1 MTGAA
6 GDHRVVLRDDRGP
19 QGTWSER
26 ATLSGAGLRVE
37 GQSLRVEGQ
46 SLRGDDGYEF
56 AVDVAP
62 GQFPALLAALGAP
75 AHADVL
81 DALAAWSRGGGR
93 GLTRLLQD
101 AGVEHRLWN
110 RVGG

>member
-6 GDHRVVLRDDRGP
+6 GDRRVVLRDDRGP

-26 ATLSGAGLRVE
+26 ATLSGAG
-37 GQSLRVEGQ
+37 LRVEGQ